1 MARISTY
8 SQDPNLEG
16 QDRVIGSDVSNANA
30 TMNFSLASLGDF
42 FTRSGLADATRLG
55 YTFNISSEV
64 GSGNGSI
71 TYSGSTTELSTI
83 TSIRVGVNDINSNPI
98 SLLNEVL
105 GSGGISR
112 IKLISTRAYGD
123 RMTPTVPQGYFT
135 VTNVTEVEENNTIV
149 GYDFTVS
156 AISEGQTGS
165 FVSGEDT
172 GFIIVPLPSN
182 AAGTGG
188 GTGTNQNLFDAI
200 VFPGG
205 GAPQLALSD
214 SDDIVFANGTGISIT
229 PTVTQPANGVGITV
243 SHGDTSSLD
252 GAQTTA
258 NEFINSITVDSNGHI
273 TAVGTSA
280 IPAQTQMLDFP
291 TLSGNYSAAGFGSD
305 SHTFSF
311 GDTTGFTISNFQSA
325 GSLTGGFRKI
335 VDSNAN
341 TVTID
346 SDPGTI
352 GTRTFTITWT
362 ATQTDL
368 PTHTRNFSV
377 TRTYT
382 IYRPYYSDVLT
393 SLPSGFVLGTR
404 QTTPDLTSGGTIR
417 LTAGAGAT
425 QEAVIGLSL
434 TDHPTPTFRT
444 GGFLVIDPEATHDG
458 TAIAGENYRN
468 YVISLTPNSVI
479 DLEIL

>member
-55 YTFNISSEV
+55 YRFNISQDA
-64 GSGNGSI
+64 GSGNGSF
-71 TYSGSTTELSTI
+71 TYSGSPSELSLI
-83 TSIRVGVNDINSNPI
+83 TNIRVGLEDLNSNPI

-112 IKLISTRAYGD
+112 IKLISTRAYDG
-123 RMTPTVPQGYFT
+123 TNTVPQGYFT
-135 VTNVTEVEENNTIV
+135 VTNVTEIEENNTVV
-149 GYDFTVS
+149 GYNFMVS
-156 AISEGQTGS
+156 AIAEGQVGS
-165 FVSGEDT
+165 FVTDVDT

-205 GAPQLALSD
+205 TSESALST
-214 SDDIVFANGTGISIT
+214 SDDLVFANGTGISIT
-229 PTVTQPANGVGITV
+229 PTVTQPADGVGITV
-243 SHGDTSSLD
+243 SHGDTSTLD
-252 GAQTTA
+252 GVQTTA
-258 NEFINSITVDSNGHI
+258 SEFINSITVDSNGHI

-311 GDTTGFTISNFQSA
+311 GDTTGFTITNFQSA

-368 PTHTRNFSV
+368 PTHTRDFSV

-382 IYRPYYSDVLT
+382 IYRPYYTDVLT
-393 SLPSGFVLGTR
+393 SVPGGFVLGTR
-404 QTTPDLTSGGTIR
+404 QTTPDLTNGGTIR

-444 GGFLVIDPEATHDG
+444 GGFLVIDPEATFDG

-479 DLEIL
+479 DLEII